1 MIKQLQ
7 EIGLSEKEAR
17 VYLALLELGQAGV
30 PEISQKS
37 GVNRTTTYVILE
49 SLLKDGLVSQIEKEK
64 KSYFMAEN
72 PQLLGRLIRRKE
84 SELKEKEKEFLEHL
98 PQLTVLF
105 ETAGE
110 RPKVRFYEGKEGL
123 KVIQDEILQTKDKR
137 IEAIFSQDDLEK
149 AFTQEEKK
157 EYFNR
162 RMKKKMGAK
171 AIYTRGAGP
180 FEKVAPIDE
189 LRIIPKDKFP
199 LSVDITLFGDKMAI
213 SSLRG
218 KLIGVIIENK
228 DIVRTFRSIFE
239 LAWEAAERFQK

>member
-7 EIGLSEKEAR
+7 EMGLSEKEAR

-30 PEISQKS
+30 PEISKKS

-49 SLLKDGLVSQIEKEK
+49 SLAKEGLVSQIEKEK
-64 KSYFMAEN
+64 
-72 PQLLGRLIRRKE
+72 
-84 SELKEKEKEFLEHL
+84 EKEFIEHL
-98 PQLTVLF
+98 AQLAALF

-123 KVIQDEILQTKDKR
+123 NVIQDEILQTKDKR

-157 EYFNR
+157 EYFDR
-162 RMKKKMGAK
+162 RMKKKIGAK
-171 AIYTRGAGP
+171 AIYTRGLAP
-180 FEKVAPIDE
+180 FYKVAPIDE

-199 LSVDITLFGDKMAI
+199 
-213 SSLRG
+213 
-218 KLIGVIIENK
+218 
-228 DIVRTFRSIFE
+228 
-239 LAWEAAERFQK
+239 